1 MANFTEKAIRETF
14 VELLNEYPLSQI
26 TVKMIVEK
34 CGINRNSFYY
44 HYQDIPELIE
54 EMVLEETNRIV
65 EEYPSIDSIETALKA
80 AIDFASKYRK
90 PILHIYN
97 SVNRDIFERYL
108 WNVCKYTVKSYAD
121 TTFEGVEIDPEDRE
135 MIERFYR
142 CECFG
147 VVLGWLNDNM
157 NSDVYSQISRFC
169 EVHKGIPEEMIRRCV
184 EKNNK

>member
-44 HYQDIPELIE
+44 HYQDIPALIE

-108 WNVCKYTVKSYAD
+108 WNVCKYTVK
-121 TTFEGVEIDPEDRE
+121 
-135 MIERFYR
+135 
-142 CECFG
+142 
-147 VVLGWLNDNM
+147 
-157 NSDVYSQISRFC
+157 
-169 EVHKGIPEEMIRRCV
+169 
-184 EKNNK
+184 